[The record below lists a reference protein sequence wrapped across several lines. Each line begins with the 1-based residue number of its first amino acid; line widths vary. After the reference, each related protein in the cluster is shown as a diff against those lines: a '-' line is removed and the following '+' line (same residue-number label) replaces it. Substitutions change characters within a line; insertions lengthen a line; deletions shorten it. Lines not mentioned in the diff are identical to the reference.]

1 MSNSNSKRDNEI
13 PFLYRDVSGG
23 TRTRVSRSL
32 SEQVYANATGT
43 CLRRGSRWHETHAIN
58 EEMQASFSL
67 TANAVREKNY
77 KLSRASYKLNVM
89 LTVNLGWIA
98 MREGGSTDKVFSVI
112 KLNLRNSFRGLKQD
126 FAGFWR
132 YEIKSSW
139 TTEHVHIVFHAPR
152 GLRAK
157 LIEALPNWTGDPHDQ
172 KATPSCFKY
181 GNWQVKS
188 VTGIWHLR
196 RVYDVPGLIE
206 YLAKIPTAADGEP
219 LTRSDR
225 LKSASRSIRERGI
238 FGVGPLNRLLS
249 KSANDF
255 GKCDGG

>member
-1 MSNSNSKRDNEI
+1 
-13 PFLYRDVSGG
+13 
-23 TRTRVSRSL
+23 
-32 SEQVYANATGT
+32 
-43 CLRRGSRWHETHAIN
+43 
-58 EEMQASFSL
+58 MQASFSL
-67 TANAVREKNY
+67 AANAVRETNY
-77 KLSRASYKLNVM
+77 ELSRASYKLNVM

-98 MREGGSTDKVFSVI
+98 MRQGGSTDKVFSVI

-157 LIEALPNWTGDPHDQ
+157 LIEALPSWTGDPCDQ
-172 KATPSCFKY
+172 KATPCCFKY
-181 GNWQVKS
+181 ANWQVKS
-188 VTGIWHLR
+188 VTGIWHFR

-206 YLAKIPTAADGEP
+206 YLAKIPNAADGKP

-249 KSANDF
+249 RSASDF
-255 GKCDGG
+255 GKFDGG